1 MPAQMRLDQIR
12 DLVNRWEEQVG
23 FSVTVAD
30 WMINEMA
37 ATDAVSTLY
46 DIGQYMSRH
55 IGDPARGDTLWA
67 TDKATAMPWAKYG
80 LNAVQYD
87 EHIGDYGSTFLR
99 LTGQS
104 APQDLIDRALHEHGG
119 TMKGAQ
125 FETWLMS
132 QESIKNAYGWLRY
145 GMDFQQFQ
153 SQKLSM
159 RTSFGRD
166 LTDEEAG
173 TQLRYH
179 HGTQGAGVGG
189 GVPPTPTEA

>member
-1 MPAQMRLDQIR
+1 MPSQIRLDQIR
-12 DLVNRWEEQVG
+12 DLVNQWEQLSG
-23 FSVTVAD
+23 YSTTVAD

-37 ATDAVSTLY
+37 DVLDYAGLGHAITTLY
-46 DIGQYMSRH
+46 DVGQYMAQH

-99 LTGQS
+99 LTGQN

-125 FETWLMS
+125 FETWLMA
-132 QESIKNAYGWLRY
+132 QEGIKNAYGWLRY

-153 SQKLSM
+153 SQKLNM
-159 RTSFGRD
+159 RTQFGRQ
-166 LTDEEAG
+166 LSDEEAV

-179 HGTQGAGVGG
+179 HAAQGASMGV
-189 GVPPTPTEA
+189 